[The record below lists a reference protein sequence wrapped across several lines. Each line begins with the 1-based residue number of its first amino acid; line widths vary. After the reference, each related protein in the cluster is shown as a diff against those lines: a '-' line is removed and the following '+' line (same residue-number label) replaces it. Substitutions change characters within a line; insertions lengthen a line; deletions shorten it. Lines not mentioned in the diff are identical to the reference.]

1 MSLIASILLLIGLG
15 LTLLGYVA
23 FVIAAFRR
31 SILWGLA
38 VMFLPPFAPLVF
50 LLLHWQRAR
59 NAAHLILW
67 GWAFIA
73 IGRLAFNA
81 TMPWPFGQ

>member
-1 MSLIASILLLIGLG
+1 MSAIATVLVLMGLG

-31 SILWGLA
+31 GILWGLA
-38 VMFLPPFAPLVF
+38 VMFLPPIAPIVF
-50 LLLHWQRAR
+50 LLLHWPRVR

-73 IGRLAFNA
+73 IGRLAFDA
-81 TMPWPFGQ
+81 AMPWPFG